1 MIDDALVSAAN
12 AIVGPLGIITDH
24 GDIAPYTLDWRGN
37 YSGKTSLVV
46 RPKNTQE
53 VAAIVALC
61 AGAGVAIV
69 PQGGNTG
76 LVGGSIP
83 DDSGAQIV
91 LSLKRMNKVRAV
103 DTENNTM
110 IVEAGCILK
119 HVQQAAADCD
129 RYFPLSLAAE
139 GSCTIGGNLSTNAG
153 GTAVL
158 RYGNARDL
166 VLGIEVVTAKGEI
179 WDGLR
184 GLRKDNTG
192 YDLKHLYM
200 GSEGTLGIITAAVLK
215 LSPVARTTCTA
226 FVAVP
231 SPAAAVA
238 LLMQLQATMAS
249 RLTGFELIPQIG
261 LQYVLKHI
269 SGTRAPLDTVAPYYV
284 LIEVTDGAA
293 DAPLQ
298 AQIETE
304 IGAALE
310 TGLALDAAI
319 ASNSTQRAEFWRI
332 REELPEAQRLNGR
345 GIKFDISMP
354 VSALAGYID
363 TVETAINRAFP
374 GMTPVAF
381 GHVGDGNL
389 HYTLSYTD
397 KEKNTELL
405 AAPAAANQ
413 LMYEALAKI
422 GGSISAEHGLGRLK
436 RDEIKQYKSV
446 IELDLMRAL
455 KAALDPQN
463 IMNPGRVL

>member
-1 MIDDALVSAAN
+1 LIDAAFVSAVT
-12 AIVGPLGIITDH
+12 AIVGPLGVITDAN
-24 GDIAPYTLDWRGN
+24 DMASYTLDWRGN

-46 RPKNTQE
+46 RPQTTEE

-61 AGAGVAIV
+61 ARTGTAIV

-83 DDSGAQIV
+83 DESGAQIV

-110 IVEAGCILK
+110 VVEAGCILK
-119 HVQQAAADCD
+119 NVQQAAIDCD

-166 VLGIEVVTAKGEI
+166 VLGVEVVTAKGEI

-184 GLRKDNTG
+184 SLRKDNTG

-215 LSPVARTTCTA
+215 LYPAARTTCTA

-231 SPAAAVA
+231 SPAAAVS
-238 LLMQLQATMAS
+238 LLMQLQASMAAQLS
-249 RLTGFELIPQIG
+249 GFELIPHIG

-269 SGTRAPLDTVAPYYV
+269 SGTRAPLETAAPYYV
-284 LIEVTDGAA
+284 LIETTDGAT

-298 AQIETE
+298 TQIENE

-310 TGLALDAAI
+310 SGLAVDAVI
-319 ASNSTQRAEFWRI
+319 ASNSTQRAELWRI
-332 REELPEAQRLNGR
+332 REELPEAQRLNGK
-345 GIKFDISMP
+345 GVKFDISMP
-354 VSALAGYID
+354 VSALAAYID
-363 TVETAINRAFP
+363 TVETAVNRAFP
-374 GMTPVAF
+374 SMIPVAF

-389 HYTLSYTD
+389 HYTLSYAD
-397 KEKNTELL
+397 KQKNAELL
-405 AAPAAANQ
+405 ANPTAANH